1 MNNHFES
8 VEERVRNGISLM
20 WNMASIIKDLQ
31 DPNKTLKEKQI
42 LYNYIIGDSSI
53 PDIMRKNMEYL
64 INVAKEVDK
73 ALPKDFSIN
82 ELVDYE
88 GM

>member
-8 VEERVRNGISLM
+8 VEERVRNAISLM

-42 LYNYIIGDSSI
+42 LYNYIVGDMEI
-53 PDIMRKNMEYL
+53 PTIMRKNMEYL

>member
-8 VEERVRNGISLM
+8 VEERVRNAISLM
-20 WNMASIIKDLQ
+20 WNMASIIRDLQ
-31 DPNKTLKEKQI
+31 DSNKTLKEKQI
-42 LYNYIIGDSSI
+42 LYDYIIGDSSI

-82 ELVDYE
+82 DHVSYE